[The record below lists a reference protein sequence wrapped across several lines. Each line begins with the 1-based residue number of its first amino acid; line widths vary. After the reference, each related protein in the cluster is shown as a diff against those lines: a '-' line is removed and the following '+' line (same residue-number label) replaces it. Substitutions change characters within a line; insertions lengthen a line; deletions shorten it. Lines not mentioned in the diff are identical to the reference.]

1 MDGSRTLGWTSFR
14 WGLGPLTTLRGSLSK
29 CTAIHGWGLF
39 FANLH
44 LPASVLSKPL
54 TRTPWVTKSDSTLGC
69 RLRPRRVTSSAH
81 HLSFEHMS
89 VRWFLTFPSR
99 ESERKA
105 TILWVPRFDAR
116 SKWALAPW
124 SSFVTER
131 GYTWHRRAL
140 RCSRMERLHRC
151 GGQRFA
157 FEGKPPGNHWF
168 GKFIL
173 LVDNMFS
180 EQTFAFYGEPC
191 QAQLNPTCYVCFR
204 I

>member
-1 MDGSRTLGWTSFR
+1 
-14 WGLGPLTTLRGSLSK
+14 
-29 CTAIHGWGLF
+29 
-39 FANLH
+39 
-44 LPASVLSKPL
+44 
-54 TRTPWVTKSDSTLGC
+54 
-69 RLRPRRVTSSAH
+69 
-81 HLSFEHMS
+81 MS
-89 VRWFLTFPSR
+89 VRLFLTFPSR

-105 TILWVPRFDAR
+105 TIFWVPRFDAR

-168 GKFIL
+168 GKFYWWTTCFRSKPLRFMASLAKLSSIRL
-173 LVDNMFS
+173 AMCVFVYNGWAYTNFN
-180 EQTFAFYGEPC
+180 FAV
-191 QAQLNPTCYVCFR
+191 QAISIYVCMYIYIYICICR
-204 I
+204 LQGVECRRP